1 MDDKLAGYLALGRTV
16 VVTGWND
23 VFPFSMGDIV
33 TILTG
38 ALFATT
44 VSEEI
49 VDGFLGTDNDD
60 KLAGTLAFGKDCS
73 FVATI
78 GTATICYV
86 MDV

>member
-1 MDDKLAGYLALGRTV
+1 MDDKLAGYLALGKIV
-16 VVTGWND
+16 LVTGWND

-38 ALFATT
+38 AIFATT

-49 VDGFLGTDNDD
+49 VDGFLGTENDD
-60 KLAGTLAFGKDCS
+60 KLAGTLALGKDCS

-78 GTATICYV
+78 GTATIGYV